1 MKHCQRHTGLKKA
14 MNKVTLTFD
23 QIANCEKLLLSCQ
36 HPLNGKNLLS
46 SFWQVPLCASQKKLE
61 ECSPF
66 LSYCCGFTQ
75 PLHRSDRNWKIHTFH
90 HWQIAHTHSTAT
102 LLLLATTSL
111 SYQILISNQHTRHH
125 RIYCLSF
132 FIFSLLFCRLI
143 IHLLIFEYFWT
154 IWSFVAIK
162 AMKRGFVIYY
172 EFVDHCCLT
181 LENHTCVVTCDDQ
194 HYCAYCINMARTP
207 PGPEEKG
214 VLVLFRSNKELNV
227 FL

>member
-66 LSYCCGFTQ
+66 LCYCCGFTQ

-154 IWSFVAIK
+154 TRSCAALWAADLVSFSFCYL
-162 AMKRGFVIYY
+162 RGVTTDLHDTGW
-172 EFVDHCCLT
+172 ESDHFSLPTRGHNWRFRCLDKN
-181 LENHTCVVTCDDQ
+181 LDVYSH
-194 HYCAYCINMARTP
+194 
-207 PGPEEKG
+207 
-214 VLVLFRSNKELNV
+214 
-227 FL
+227 

>member
-1 MKHCQRHTGLKKA
+1 MFA
-14 MNKVTLTFD
+14 FP
-23 QIANCEKLLLSCQ
+23 ILLLRIHATSPSIRQ
-36 HPLNGKNLLS
+36 
-46 SFWQVPLCASQKKLE
+46 KLE
-61 ECSPF
+61 DPHFSS
-66 LSYCCGFTQ
+66 LTN
-75 PLHRSDRNWKIHTFH
+75 RT
-90 HWQIAHTHSTAT
+90 HTHSP
-102 LLLLATTSL
+102 ATTWL
-111 SYQILISNQHTRHH
+111 CDQILISHQHTRHH

-154 IWSFVAIK
+154 IWSFLAIK

-172 EFVDHCCLT
+172 EFVDHCCLA

-214 VLVLFRSNKELNV
+214 VLVLFRSNMELNV

>member
-154 IWSFVAIK
+154 TRSCAALWAADLDWIIGSGYSLGGYILEKNHEKPTCLFFVTYAGSQLTFMTQNEKVHIFRYL
-162 AMKRGFVIYY
+162 RG
-172 EFVDHCCLT
+172 
-181 LENHTCVVTCDDQ
+181 VTTDLLD
-194 HYCAYCINMARTP
+194 
-207 PGPEEKG
+207 
-214 VLVLFRSNKELNV
+214 V
-227 FL
+227 